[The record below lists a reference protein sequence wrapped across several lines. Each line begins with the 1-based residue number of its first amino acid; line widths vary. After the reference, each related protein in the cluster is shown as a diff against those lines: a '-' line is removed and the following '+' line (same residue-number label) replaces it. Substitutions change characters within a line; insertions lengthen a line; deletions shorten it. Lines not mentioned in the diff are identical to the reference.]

1 MKIGIVGNGYVGQ
14 ATNLIK
20 GDGLQ
25 TLIWDVDKSKRNI
38 NSLEE
43 LMPCDL
49 VFVCVPTPMNKD
61 GSCYLNI
68 VEEVIKDLTGVGIS
82 KKDIVIRSTVP
93 VGTSERLGVNF
104 MPEFLTEANWKE
116 DFENTEEW
124 IFGFDSPKLLEEKL
138 AGNFT
143 SEKMFSLAR
152 LSGKKVKIIK
162 TKEAELVK
170 YIKNAFLATKISFF
184 NEMEE
189 FCKNLNISYEEVR
202 QSVCNDKRIG
212 HSHSK
217 VPGPDGKRGYGGTCL
232 PKDVSSLLCQ
242 MLETETFP
250 YLLIASRTRN
260 LEQDRPEK
268 DWELKKGRAI
278 I

>member
-38 NSLEE
+38 DSLEE
-43 LMPCDL
+43 LVPCDL

-82 KKDIVIRSTVP
+82 KKHIVIRSTVP

-124 IFGFDSPKLLEEKL
+124 IFGFDAPELLEDKL

-152 LSGKKVKIIK
+152 LSGKKVKILK

-184 NEMEE
+184 NEVEE
-189 FCKNLNISYEEVR
+189 FCSNLDISYTKVR
-202 QSVCNDKRIG
+202 ESVCSDERIG
-212 HSHSK
+212 HSHSQ
-217 VPGPDGKRGYGGTCL
+217 VPGHDGKRGYGGTCL
-232 PKDVSSLLCQ
+232 PKDISSLLSQ
-242 MLETETFP
+242 MLGAGMLP
-250 YLLIASRTRN
+250 YLIIAARTRN
-260 LEQDRPEK
+260 IERDRPEK
-268 DWELKKGRAI
+268 DWESDVGRAI
-278 I
+278 V